1 MLLVPD
7 RCWESIILS
16 KEKDAKA
23 GWGKVIILT
32 GKLKESNDL
41 KQLSQRKP
49 LTKKNT
55 YVHGKWPYCLQVI
68 WATSRSCQYCICI
81 RLVASFIPSN
91 LSLQMWQKKKRKK
104 RGRFNWNLKHI
115 EKRLRTFA
123 WRMQPGCRGNASHLN
138 F

>member
-23 GWGKVIILT
+23 GWGKVIVLT

-49 LTKKNT
+49 LRKKKKSIRSWNATILLAGHLGDFKVLSILYLYKACSFIHTIESFASNVTKEEKKNE
-55 YVHGKWPYCLQVI
+55 
-68 WATSRSCQYCICI
+68 
-81 RLVASFIPSN
+81 
-91 LSLQMWQKKKRKK
+91 RKV
-104 RGRFNWNLKHI
+104 
-115 EKRLRTFA
+115 
-123 WRMQPGCRGNASHLN
+123 
-138 F
+138 

>member
-23 GWGKVIILT
+23 GWGKVIVLT

-49 LTKKNT
+49 L
-55 YVHGKWPYCLQVI
+55 
-68 WATSRSCQYCICI
+68 R
-81 RLVASFIPSN
+81 
-91 LSLQMWQKKKRKK
+91 KKKKIHT
-104 RGRFNWNLKHI
+104 FMECDHI
-115 EKRLRTFA
+115 A
-123 WRMQPGCRGNASHLN
+123 CRSFG
-138 F
+138 